1 MKLIGSF
8 RSPFVRRV
16 AVTMNFF
23 GMPYEHLDVPVFDNP
38 DDVNKYNPL
47 TRVPTLVLDD
57 GEVLIESYAMID
69 ALDEMAGPEKAL
81 IPASGKER
89 RHVMRITAAAVG
101 TMDKAQWAAYETRFH
116 PKEKVHQ
123 PWIDHNDKS
132 VNGGLAFL
140 NDLAEEAGE
149 SGWLAGTDKMS
160 QADVSGVV
168 AYSFSGM
175 ARPKLG
181 IADAYP
187 AIAAFA
193 ARMDATEEFCASP
206 LP

>member
-1 MKLIGSF
+1 MKLIGSY

-16 AVTMNFF
+16 AVTMNVF
-23 GMPYEHLDVPVFDNP
+23 GMAFEHLDVPVFDNP
-38 DDVNKYNPL
+38 DDVNKFNPL

-69 ALDEMAGPEKAL
+69 ALDDMVGPEKAL

-89 RHVMRITAAAVG
+89 RHVMRVTAAAVG

-140 NDLAEEAGE
+140 NDLAEKAGD

-160 QADVSGVV
+160 QADISGAV
-168 AYSFSGM
+168 AYSFAGM

-181 IADAYP
+181 IAEAYP
-187 AIAAFA
+187 AIAAFT
-193 ARMDATEEFCASP
+193 ARMEATDPFKASP

>member
-1 MKLIGSF
+1 
-8 RSPFVRRV
+8 
-16 AVTMNFF
+16 
-23 GMPYEHLDVPVFDNP
+23 
-38 DDVNKYNPL
+38 
-47 TRVPTLVLDD
+47 
-57 GEVLIESYAMID
+57 
-69 ALDEMAGPEKAL
+69 
-81 IPASGKER
+81 
-89 RHVMRITAAAVG
+89 MRITAAAVG

-160 QADVSGVV
+160 KADVSGVV
-168 AYSFSGM
+168 AYSSSGM
-175 ARPKLG
+175 ARPKLD

-187 AIAAFA
+187 ALAAFA
-193 ARMDATEEFCASP
+193 ARMEATEVFYASP

>member
-57 GEVLIESYAMID
+57 GEILIESYAMID

-140 NDLAEEAGE
+140 NDLADG
-149 SGWLAGTDKMS
+149 SG
-160 QADVSGVV
+160 
-168 AYSFSGM
+168 
-175 ARPKLG
+175 
-181 IADAYP
+181 
-187 AIAAFA
+187 
-193 ARMDATEEFCASP
+193 
-206 LP
+206 

>member
-1 MKLIGSF
+1 
-8 RSPFVRRV
+8 
-16 AVTMNFF
+16 
-23 GMPYEHLDVPVFDNP
+23 
-38 DDVNKYNPL
+38 
-47 TRVPTLVLDD
+47 
-57 GEVLIESYAMID
+57 
-69 ALDEMAGPEKAL
+69 
-81 IPASGKER
+81 
-89 RHVMRITAAAVG
+89 
-101 TMDKAQWAAYETRFH
+101 MDKAQWAAYETRFH
-116 PKEKVHQ
+116 PKKKVHQ

-140 NDLAEEAGE
+140 NGLAVEAGE

-187 AIAAFA
+187 ALAAFE
-193 ARMDATEEFCASP
+193 ARIEATEPFSASP